1 MAPYALVSLI
11 QKYLGFLSHKLKIM
25 AAIPLSQSPEI
36 LLTAE
41 QIEKLTHDSIE
52 PRESWFHRWFPFM
65 RWTPS
70 SPDRLK
76 EAEDTLMSY
85 VKTKSIGK
93 YVEVNLDVD
102 NESSPTK
109 CRIWTRIFNIDSNYE
124 ADSPSTKLPLVMI
137 HGMGAGLAFYA
148 LNFDELAKNR
158 TVYAIDLPGFARSSR
173 CKFNSKP
180 EEAEKQYVRAI
191 EDWRQKVGIG
201 KMCLLGH
208 SFGGYLSSAYALKYP
223 EHVSHLILADPWGFP
238 EKPQEVSSRIPWSPY
253 DSKTETGFNIEIPW
267 VI

>member
-1 MAPYALVSLI
+1 M
-11 QKYLGFLSHKLKIM
+11 
-25 AAIPLSQSPEI
+25 
-36 LLTAE
+36 
-41 QIEKLTHDSIE
+41 
-52 PRESWFHRWFPFM
+52 
-65 RWTPS
+65 
-70 SPDRLK
+70 
-76 EAEDTLMSY
+76 
-85 VKTKSIGK
+85 
-93 YVEVNLDVD
+93 DVD

-208 SFGGYLSSAYALKYP
+208 SFGGNDSLKITASTPHLKKKLFRLLIFSICFKISGARVAFDSGGSLGVSGKTTRGFKSDSLVGQSPLSYY
-223 EHVSHLILADPWGFP
+223 F
-238 EKPQEVSSRIPWSPY
+238 Q
-253 DSKTETGFNIEIPW
+253 TC
-267 VI
+267 